1 MQNTLDYYDKNAREF
16 AAGTAE
22 VDFSQMQ
29 NRFLELLTPGARI
42 LDFGCGSGR
51 DTKYFLKR
59 GFRAEAVDGSE
70 KLCRLASEYTGI
82 RVKKLLFQELDET
95 ERYDGIW
102 ACASILHLKRREFPD
117 VISRI
122 CRALK
127 TGGILY
133 ASFKYG
139 DFEGERNGRY
149 FTDLTEDSAADLFRC
164 EPKLRREQCWVTAD
178 VREGRNEE
186 RWLNL
191 LFRKVDSEAV

>member
-22 VDFSQMQ
+22 VDFSQIQ
-29 NRFLELLTPGARI
+29 NRFLELLPPGARI

-70 KLCRLASEYTGI
+70 ELCRLASEYTGI
-82 RVKKLLFQELDET
+82 QVKKLLFQELDET

-102 ACASILHLKRREFPD
+102 ACASVLHLKRNELPD
-117 VISRI
+117 VIRRI
-122 CRALK
+122 CRALRS
-127 TGGILY
+127 GGILY
-133 ASFKYG
+133 VSFKYG

-149 FTDLTEDSAADLFRC
+149 FTDLTEASAADLFGC
-164 EPKLRREQCWVTAD
+164 APELRREQCWVTGD

-191 LFRKVDSEAV
+191 LFRKKVSG